1 MEVKIK
7 DVDKDKLVEVLHE
20 QYFKAMK
27 EHDTVFEKY
36 GSYEKVYKSKKGA
49 AEASKLVGKMDAI
62 EDICIALGIELKIR
76 DFYTKKGEVK

>member
-1 MEVKIK
+1 M
-7 DVDKDKLVEVLHE
+7 DKDKVSEVLHE

-27 EHDTVFEKY
+27 EHDAVFEKY
-36 GSYEKVYKSKKGA
+36 GGYEKVYKSKKRA

-62 EDICIALGIELKIR
+62 EDICIELGIELKIR